1 MYKCEYF
8 NRCGDYNRHEC
19 TNLGRTRDGTIAF
32 CYDLKLQDEMD
43 SEAWAELEKAA
54 ETIDEELRGLRRK
67 TIDVP
72 IPNIE
77 FTATA
82 NIQSR

>member
-1 MYKCEYF
+1 
-8 NRCGDYNRHEC
+8 
-19 TNLGRTRDGTIAF
+19 
-32 CYDLKLQDEMD
+32 MD